1 MIFGITVAVLLV
13 FISFV
18 AYVGL
23 KDEFLGDLALRQLQD
38 KKQPHQR

>member
-1 MIFGITVAVLLV
+1 MIFGINSCRMLLT

-23 KDEFLGDLALRQLQD
+23 KDQFLKDLASRQLQEE
-38 KKQPHQR
+38 K